1 MSTAPNG
8 TNQVIVLQARDLLGL
23 NSTNNQNPPYQAVQL
38 LANYL
43 QAAQANG
50 TLDAVMISPDVSG
63 DAAKAGAIVAGSS
76 LSGTV
81 GVDVNGIALTVT
93 AAVSDQ
99 ASINALLAVINAS
112 TDALVQGIV
121 QAGRAAFAQVT
132 CATVV
137 AGQTVTLAGVTLTG
151 VAGTR
156 QFRQFSVDTSDTAC
170 AADLVL
176 AINGDPVLGQFFHA
190 YSSSGVVKV
199 YPTYPGA
206 TPPAGCPNE
215 LLTSSNGTTLACVAM
230 TADPSFAITAMRPGA
245 IGNGISLIAT
255 GTGASLVSGTVV
267 TPTVAYAS
275 GNRLLKG
282 GLGNNAT
289 QANLFYGRY

>member
-8 TNQVIVLQARDLLGL
+8 TNQVVVIQARDLLGL

-38 LANYL
+38 LTNYI

-50 TLDAVMISPDVSG
+50 TLDAIQISPDVSG
-63 DAAKAGAIVAGSS
+63 NAARAGCIVIGSS

-81 GVDVNGIALTVT
+81 GVLANGVSLTVT

-99 ASINALLAVINAS
+99 ATMNALLAVVNAS
-112 TDALVQGIV
+112 TSALVQGIL

-176 AINGDPVLGQFFHA
+176 AINQDPVLGQFFHA
-190 YSSSGVVKV
+190 ISSSGVVKV

-206 TPPAGCPNE
+206 TPPAGCANE
-215 LLTSSNGTTLACVAM
+215 LLLSSNGTTLACVAM
-230 TADPSFAITAMRPGA
+230 TADPSFALTAMRPGA
-245 IGNGISLIAT
+245 MGNSISVIPT
-255 GTGASLVSGTVV
+255 GTTVTLGGTAS
-267 TPTVAYAS
+267 PTNAYAS
-275 GNRLLKG
+275 GNKLLSG
-282 GLGNNAT
+282 GTGNNAT